1 MRLFLAMVRS
11 RLTALPVRRFA
22 QFCVVGCT
30 GLGVDMA
37 MLFLLADERT
47 LAWNISLSKVCAAE
61 LALVNNFTWNNLW
74 TFKDRKKAGEGPGV
88 LLRRLLAFNAIC
100 GLGIG
105 LSVLLLNLFYRCF
118 GFNLYLANLLAI
130 FLVTLWNF
138 GLNLKFNWADQSR
151 RFL

>member
-1 MRLFLAMVRS
+1 VQKVHPLAALRHLDASDLLRKQSAPLFH
-11 RLTALPVRRFA
+11 
-22 QFCVVGCT
+22 G
-30 GLGVDMA
+30 
-37 MLFLLADERT
+37 LADE
-47 LAWNISLSKVCAAE
+47 LDQAAGVE
-61 LALVNNFTWNNLW
+61 R
-74 TFKDRKKAGEGPGV
+74 DAGEGPGV